1 MSEVSYNIDGKWFT
15 YLTSDIDAAIKIQKW
30 WRNLDTNSIQ
40 GNYNAKD
47 TGDMNDFNDQ
57 REEDKL
63 ELDFDY
69 EELDGS
75 DESDESDESHESDES
90 DESHES
96 HDSDSDECDNDTKLL
111 NKYIDDCVYDILYV
125 LNPVNIVRYFLSP
138 FFS

>member
-1 MSEVSYNIDGKWFT
+1 MSEVSYNIDGKWIT
-15 YLTSDIDAAIKIQKW
+15 YLTSHLDAVIKIQRW

-47 TGDMNDFNDQ
+47 IGDMNDFSDQ

-69 EELDGS
+69 EES
-75 DESDESDESHESDES
+75 DESDE
-90 DESHES
+90 
-96 HDSDSDECDNDTKLL
+96 SDECDNDTKLL